1 MIVGK
6 IGSRLALHNREQGG
20 LCARLVFNEA

>member
-6 IGSRLALHNREQGG
+6 IGSRLALHNLEHGG
-20 LCARLVFNEA
+20 LSARLEF